1 MAEFCIDCI
10 NEMNES
16 NYAEKDV
23 RLSES
28 TDLCEG
34 CGEYK
39 HVVIALK
46 EKRTFF
52 DFLFGRD

>member
-1 MAEFCIDCI
+1 MAYFCVDCW
-10 NEMNES
+10 NEIHNHKATSKEYKIS
-16 NYAEKDV
+16 KE
-23 RLSES
+23 LL
-28 TDLCEG
+28 LCEG

-52 DFLFGRD
+52 DFLFGKD